1 MQANLSQAR
10 SSLAVTGEAAKLAPA
25 TAVTAES
32 LSLLLSRLEEV
43 LREENAV
50 LEAKQIVEHEA
61 FVRRKNQ
68 LLREIMVLQRCELS
82 SSAVAEVTSHI
93 RRVKTVVERNHSL
106 LKSQVDAMTDITS
119 LLSEVTIAEDSDGT
133 YSPRRG

>member
-1 MQANLSQAR
+1 MQANLNQGR
-10 SSLAVTGEAAKLAPA
+10 SLVAATGEAARLAPA

-50 LEAKQIVEHEA
+50 LEARQIVEHEA

-68 LLREIMVLQRCELS
+68 ILREIMVLQRCELS
-82 SSAVAEVTSHI
+82 SSALAEATAHI
-93 RRVKTVVERNHSL
+93 RRVKAVVERNHSL

-133 YSPRRG
+133 YSPRRS